1 MERLTQAQRTM
12 VHLYRFRHYDLDAI
26 GDLPFDMTQDGI
38 GEALNI
44 SRSYASLILG
54 RMSREGLLRSNRAMV
69 ITGNGRVPRKV
80 YTLSEQGLRACE
92 KVMHEKDAETLVPR
106 TINHCSTS
114 DFDRL
119 DPDDMDALGALMLIR
134 APVHFSQTPKGRNQ
148 PLLPVDP
155 NGFVCIRSGIRK
167 LDRGRADADTLRRW
181 HSLAADWCAD
191 NGADMEERL
200 EHLEGS
206 GRRTEAAKL
215 VMGNRYDIMDRPRS
229 ETVAVLDRLSAS
241 MDDPMLSAVASFA
254 YLRLGRTG
262 KARRSL
268 DRMDGSDDCLKGAIL
283 AEILLAEGR
292 SGNALELAL
301 DVYRG
306 DTFTALA
313 LGKCMAVNGRHS
325 EAVVYLRKSRQC
337 MAETGCL
344 FRLDEALRWEGES
357 RLALGE
363 TDAAAKLLD
372 AASCATRDDKTS
384 WMLRT
389 RARSILSEN
398 DVGLKGVH
406 V

>member
-54 RMSREGLLRSNRAMV
+54 RMGREGLLRSNRAMV
-69 ITGNGRVPRKV
+69 ITGSGRAPRKV
-80 YTLSEQGLRACE
+80 YALSELGLRTCE
-92 KVMHEKDAETLVPR
+92 KVMLEKDAEALVPR

-114 DFDRL
+114 DFDSL
-119 DPDDMDALGALMLIR
+119 DPEDMDTLGALMVIR
-134 APVHFSQTPKGRNQ
+134 APVHFSQTPKGRDQ

-155 NGFVCIRSGIRK
+155 NGFVCIRPGTRK
-167 LDRGRADADTLRRW
+167 LYRDRADMDTLRRW

-191 NGADMEERL
+191 NGVGMEERL

-215 VMGNRYDIMDRPRS
+215 AFGKRYDIMDRPRS
-229 ETVAVLDRLSAS
+229 ETVAVIDRLSAS
-241 MDDPMLSAVASFA
+241 MGDPMLSAVASFA

-262 KARRSL
+262 KARSSL
-268 DRMDGSDDCLKGAIL
+268 DGMGDSDDCLKGAIL
-283 AEILLAEGR
+283 AEIMLAEGR
-292 SGNALELAL
+292 VSNALEMAL
-301 DVYRG
+301 DAYRG

-313 LGKCMAVNGRHS
+313 LGKCMAANGRHS
-325 EAVVYLRKSRQC
+325 EALVYLRKSRQC
-337 MAETGCL
+337 MYETGCL

-372 AASCATRDDKTS
+372 AASCAAKDDKTS

-389 RARSILSEN
+389 RARSILSED
-398 DVGLKGVH
+398 DVGLQGVH